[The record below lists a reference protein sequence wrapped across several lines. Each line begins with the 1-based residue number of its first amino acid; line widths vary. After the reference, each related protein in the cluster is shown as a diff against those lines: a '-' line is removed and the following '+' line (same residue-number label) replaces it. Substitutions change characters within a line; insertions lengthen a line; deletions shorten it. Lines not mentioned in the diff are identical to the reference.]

1 MSTKYR
7 RKGDILRIG
16 SKRKRIHHVWLSGW
30 PKRVFSIN
38 FEPKKVTT
46 NLKSTK
52 YDRANAFDIPVI
64 KRQSIYDAW
73 KQRANPKFEFN
84 DKFYKKYIYDVSIFE
99 IFYRPSLIRVAN
111 PAKNLE
117 WYFSGAPKT
126 LRVVR
131 TQTIL
136 FSKSS
141 SGSAGSDMERF
152 WI

>member
-1 MSTKYR
+1 M
-7 RKGDILRIG
+7 
-16 SKRKRIHHVWLSGW
+16 
-30 PKRVFSIN
+30 
-38 FEPKKVTT
+38 TT

-99 IFYRPSLIRVAN
+99 IFYRSSLIRVAN

-131 TQTIL
+131 SPNFVPKPFYFRNHRREAPDPTWTVSELNDTI
-136 FSKSS
+136 FN
-141 SGSAGSDMERF
+141 RF
-152 WI
+152 

>member
-1 MSTKYR
+1 M
-7 RKGDILRIG
+7 
-16 SKRKRIHHVWLSGW
+16 
-30 PKRVFSIN
+30 
-38 FEPKKVTT
+38 TT

-99 IFYRPSLIRVAN
+99 IFYRSSLIRVAN

-141 SGSAGSDMERF
+141 SGSGGSDMERF
-152 WI
+152 